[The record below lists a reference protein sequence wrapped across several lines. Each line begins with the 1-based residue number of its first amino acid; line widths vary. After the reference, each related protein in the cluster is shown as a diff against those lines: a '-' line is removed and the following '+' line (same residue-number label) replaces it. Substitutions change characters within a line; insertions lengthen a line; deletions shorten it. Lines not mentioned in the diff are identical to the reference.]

1 MNWLLDTC
9 LLSEFVRK
17 KPDQRVLDWV
27 AAQPE
32 ENLFVSVLTIGE
44 IEQGIARLAASD
56 PRSGRL
62 RDWLDNRVLPRFRAR
77 ILPLDLR
84 VLQEW
89 GRQSGLLHK
98 AGRPVAALDG
108 LLAATAHVHELGV
121 VTRNKAD
128 FEPWAVDCHDPWG

>member
-9 LLSEFVRK
+9 LLSEFVKK
-17 KPDQRVLDWV
+17 KPNPKVLDWV
-27 AAQPE
+27 AAQAE

-56 PRSGRL
+56 SRSGRL
-62 RDWLDNRVLPRFRAR
+62 RDWLDTRVLPRFRKR

-84 VLQEW
+84 VLREW
-89 GRQSGLLHK
+89 GRQSGLLEK
-98 AGRPVAALDG
+98 AGRPTTALDG
-108 LLAATAHVHELGV
+108 LLAATAQVHELRV